1 MSYAELHCHSY
12 YSFHDGASSLEE
24 LMVRAK
30 DLGYRALAVTDHD
43 NLCGAM
49 QFAQLSRS
57 LGLHGITGAE
67 VTLNPA
73 PISFG
78 RTDRTEL
85 PQDDSLKNCH
95 LTLLA
100 KDRQGYSNLCRLIT
114 AAHASGERNDPALPS
129 KLLPEHAGGLIALS
143 GCPRGELAQL
153 VTKSRLAEA
162 KSLINRYLDWFGTGN
177 YYIELQQNLAFG
189 DTARNIALLKLAR
202 ETGAKVVA
210 TGNVHYHVRERHRL
224 QDCLVAVKNCKSL
237 EETHRERRPNSEYYL
252 RPVAELEFLFR
263 NCPEALENTLD
274 IAERC
279 TMDLTKDLSYIF
291 PDYPTPE
298 GYTPQS
304 YLEELCR
311 EAAIRRYGSVT
322 PRVQK
327 RLEEEFQLIKKY
339 SLAGFLLMYH
349 EVIKLGREVMIDL
362 GLSDPSL
369 TLEENPPGRGRG
381 SSVALLAGY
390 LIGLSHID
398 PLQYDLSLERFLPAD
413 TMSSVP
419 DIDLDFPRSIR
430 EELILRTHSKW
441 GWRHAALT
449 GTVATYQIKGAVR
462 DLGKALGLPEAE
474 IDHLSKQSDWGSAK
488 KLGKKMERMPGF
500 KDKVDAPVWRDL
512 VSLAAELDGFPKYA
526 GQHPGGMILSSTPL
540 TDIVPV
546 QRGAIEGRY
555 VCQWDKDSIDDA
567 GFVKID
573 FLALGALSQLQDAIE
588 LINKRTGRRIDMSR
602 IDFEDNKV
610 YDMLCSGDTIGI
622 FQVESAAQMQNITR
636 LRPRNLLDMAH
647 EVAAVRPGVGVN
659 HGVQDYLARRMKK
672 KPLTYDC
679 PLEKRALERTLGVV
693 LFQDQVN
700 QLAIDVAGFTP
711 SEADRLRR
719 AFGRKHNDE
728 LIEQYHRKFLTGAA
742 EKGVPEEEA
751 EKVFKKFNGQYM
763 FPESHAFAFGV
774 TAYQASW
781 LKYYYPLEF
790 FVAIFNQ
797 QPMGFYNLE
806 TLKEDAKRH
815 GITVLN
821 PDINKSNAKCTIEPL
836 NCHPEPSRFA
846 QGKLREGS
854 RSGGTHYP
862 PRDSSVAKLPQ
873 NDSPAAAL
881 TSPPN
886 LLSVDGEEE
895 LKGVRFTPLLLSPQ
909 KRTKPDPAPSCSV
922 VIKDPYRSTGLTPA
936 GIQAGLTILPSPPRD
951 SSVAKLPQNDNKS
964 VLTYPPDPLPS
975 NREGGGILRGG
986 LRPPLENSSPFS
998 ASGGLSFAQRKEE
1011 ELKGVRSTHHP
1022 LPSRERTKVRGITEQ
1037 TISAANISP
1046 SPRIRYG
1053 ASSDLSP
1060 QGRGINRI
1068 LRCPQNDSPA
1078 ALRLGLLNVTG
1089 LGEAS
1094 AKAIEEG
1101 RAKHGTFKTIGEFLE
1116 RTGVLEEVALNL
1128 AAAGAFDSLE
1138 SNRRKVKWEIGL
1150 RYRPINTQLPLNLPV
1165 EQDIVELAA
1174 PTVWERM
1181 KEEYNVLS
1189 LYPSG
1194 HIMAKMRPRFNAGFR
1209 TSRDIEKLRDGA
1221 PVKAAGLIIRRQRPQ
1236 GKVVF
1241 ITLEDEFG
1249 HIPCMVFPQVYERY
1263 EYTFRSAF
1271 VIIKGR
1277 LTRREGTFN
1286 VVINE
1291 AESFSALEKVPASKD
1306 WR

>member
-57 LGLHGITGAE
+57 LEMHGITGAE
-67 VTLNPA
+67 ITLNLT
-73 PISFG
+73 PIFPG
-78 RTDRTEL
+78 RQGSSEL
-85 PQDDSLKNCH
+85 PQADSTNSFH

-100 KDRQGYSNLCRLIT
+100 KDRVGYKNLCRLIT
-114 AAHASGERNDPALPS
+114 TAQNAGERNDPTLPPG
-129 KLLPEHAGGLIALS
+129 LLPEHAEGLIALS
-143 GCPRGELAQL
+143 GCPSGELSQL
-153 VTKSRLAEA
+153 VTKSRLTEA
-162 KSLINRYLDWFGTGN
+162 RNLIKQYLDWFGPEN
-177 YYIELQQNLAFG
+177 YYIELQQNLTFG
-189 DTARNIALLKLAR
+189 DIARNIALLKLAR
-202 ETGAKVVA
+202 ETGARVVA

-224 QDCLVAVKNCKSL
+224 QDCLVAIKNCKSL

-252 RPVAELEFLFR
+252 RPVKELEYLFR
-263 NCPEALENTLD
+263 DCPEALENTLE
-274 IAERC
+274 IAGRC

-298 GYTPQS
+298 GYTPQT
-304 YLEELCR
+304 YLEKLCH
-311 EAAIRRYGSVT
+311 EAAVRRYGSVT

-430 EELILRTHSKW
+430 EELILRTHEKW
-441 GWRHAALT
+441 SWRHAALT

-474 IDHLSKQSDWGSAK
+474 IDRLAKQSDWGSAK

-588 LINKRTGRRIDMSR
+588 LIKGRTGQRIDMSR
-602 IDFEDNKV
+602 IDFEDAKV
-610 YDMLCSGDTIGI
+610 YDMLCKGDTIGI

-659 HGVQDYLARRMKK
+659 HGVHDYLARRSKR

-679 PLEKRALERTLGVV
+679 PLEKRALERTLGVI

-700 QLAIDVAGFTP
+700 QLAIDVGGFSP
-711 SEADRLRR
+711 SEADRMRR

-728 LIEQYHRKFLTGAA
+728 LIEQYHKKFLAGAA
-742 EKGVPEEEA
+742 EKGVPAEEA

-806 TLKEDAKRH
+806 TLKEDARRH

-821 PDINKSNAKCTIEPL
+821 PDINLSQAKCTIEPIF
-836 NCHPEPSRFA
+836 NCHPERS
-846 QGKLREGS
+846 EGY
-854 RSGGTHYP
+854 RGGTGTLPPP
-862 PRDSSVAKLPQ
+862 PRDSSVAKFTLSEANMLPQ
-873 NDSPAAAL
+873 ND
-881 TSPPN
+881 T
-886 LLSVDGEEE
+886 
-895 LKGVRFTPLLLSPQ
+895 
-909 KRTKPDPAPSCSV
+909 
-922 VIKDPYRSTGLTPA
+922 
-936 GIQAGLTILPSPPRD
+936 
-951 SSVAKLPQNDNKS
+951 
-964 VLTYPPDPLPS
+964 
-975 NREGGGILRGG
+975 
-986 LRPPLENSSPFS
+986 
-998 ASGGLSFAQRKEE
+998 
-1011 ELKGVRSTHHP
+1011 
-1022 LPSRERTKVRGITEQ
+1022 
-1037 TISAANISP
+1037 
-1046 SPRIRYG
+1046 
-1053 ASSDLSP
+1053 
-1060 QGRGINRI
+1060 
-1068 LRCPQNDSPA
+1068 A
-1078 ALRLGLLNVTG
+1078 ALRLGFLNVTG

-1101 RAKHGTFKTIGEFLE
+1101 RAKHGPFKTIGEFLE

-1138 SNRRKVKWEIGL
+1138 KNRRKVKWEIGL
-1150 RYRPINTQLPLNLPV
+1150 RYRPINTQLPLPLPV

-1174 PTVWERM
+1174 PTVWESM

-1194 HIMAKMRPRFNAGFR
+1194 HIMAKLRPRFNDGFR
-1209 TSRDIEKLRDGA
+1209 TSRDIEKMRDGA

-1249 HIPCMVFPQVYERY
+1249 HIPCMVFPPVYERY
-1263 EYTFRSAF
+1263 EYTFRSSF